1 MPKNFL
7 WSAASAAYQVEGYTQ
22 ADGRGETVWDYY
34 LDELKLGENGDSG
47 RDAIHFY
54 DRTQYL
60 RDIEIF
66 KQIGLNSYR
75 FSLGWTRIIPDGT
88 GQVNQAGIAH
98 YRRFIE
104 DL

>member
-7 WSAASAAYQVEGYTQ
+7 WGEASAAYQVEGYTQ
-22 ADGRGETVWDYY
+22 ADGRSETVWDYY
-34 LDELKLGENGDSG
+34 LDELKLGANGDSG

-75 FSLGWTRIIPDGT
+75 FSLGWTRISPTARGK
-88 GQVNQAGIAH
+88 
-98 YRRFIE
+98 
-104 DL
+104 